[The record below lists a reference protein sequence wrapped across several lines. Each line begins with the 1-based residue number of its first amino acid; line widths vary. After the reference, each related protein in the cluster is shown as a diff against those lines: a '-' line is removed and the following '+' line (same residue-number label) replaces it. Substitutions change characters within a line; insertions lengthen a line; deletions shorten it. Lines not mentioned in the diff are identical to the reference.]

1 MKNTKLVLLL
11 GATLLQCSTLL
22 SAQTAYKVSKNFKIA
37 STGGWDYISIGPDNN
52 RLYVSHGMQVNILD
66 LTTGDSIGVI
76 DSTKGVHGIAFNKK
90 MNKGFTSNGRSNNV
104 TVFDLKTNK
113 TLDTLHAG
121 TNPDAIMFEI
131 FTNTVVTCNGRSND
145 LSFIDVDKKKIIA
158 TVNVAGKPETAVSND
173 KGMLYV
179 NVEDKNEIAVIDL
192 KTFKVVNHFS
202 LLPGESPTGL
212 EIDKATNRLF
222 ATCEK
227 LLVVIDAA
235 TGKIVSKVEIGEGCD
250 GAAFDNATKNIFTSN
265 GLVGTLS
272 VIHEDSPDKY
282 TLVGNFPS
290 KTSARTIA
298 IDEKSHAVF
307 MPAADFEPQPPAGAD
322 GKRPRAKMIPGS
334 FQIVVMQPVK

>member
-1 MKNTKLVLLL
+1 MKNTKFALLFV
-11 GATLLQCSTLL
+11 ATLLQCSAVLT
-22 SAQTAYKVSKNFKIA
+22 AQTTYKVTKKFKIA
-37 STGGWDYISIGPDNN
+37 SPGGWDYISVGPDNN

-90 MNKGFTSNGRSNNV
+90 MNKGFTSNGRTNNV
-104 TVFDLKTNK
+104 TVFDLTTNK
-113 TLDTLHAG
+113 TLDTLHTG
-121 TNPDAIMFEI
+121 TNPDAIIFET
-131 FTNTVVTCNGRSND
+131 FTNTVVTCNGRSKD

-158 TVNVAGKPETAVSND
+158 TVDVAGKPETAVSND

-179 NVEDKNEIAVIDL
+179 NVEDKNEIAAIDL
-192 KTFKVVNHFS
+192 KTFKIVNHFS

-227 LLVVIDAA
+227 LLVIMDAT
-235 TGKIVSKVEIGEGCD
+235 TGKIVSKVKIGEGCD

-265 GLVGTLS
+265 GSGTLS
-272 VIHEDSPDKY
+272 VIHEDGPDKY
-282 TLVGNFPS
+282 TLVGNFAS
-290 KTSARTIA
+290 KNSARTIA

-334 FQIVVMQPVK
+334 FQIVVMQPSK

>member
-1 MKNTKLVLLL
+1 MKNTKLVLLFI
-11 GATLLQCSTLL
+11 ATLLQCGTVL
-22 SAQTAYKVSKNFKIA
+22 SAQTTYKVTKNFKIA
-37 STGGWDYISIGPDNN
+37 SSGGWDYISVGPDNN
-52 RLYVSHGMQVNILD
+52 RLYVSHGMQVNVLD

-90 MNKGFTSNGRSNNV
+90 MNKGFTSNGRTNNV
-104 TVFDLKTNK
+104 TVFDLTTNK

-121 TNPDAIMFEI
+121 TNPDDIIFEA
-131 FTNTVVTCNGRSND
+131 FTNTVVTCNGKSND
-145 LSFIDVDKKKIIA
+145 LSFIDVNKKTIVA
-158 TVNVAGKPETAVSND
+158 TVDVGGKPETAVSND

-192 KTFKVVNHFS
+192 KTFKVVKHFS

-227 LLVVIDAA
+227 LLVVVDAT

-265 GLVGTLS
+265 GSGTLS
-272 VIHEDSPDKY
+272 VVHEDSPNKY

-290 KTSARTIA
+290 KNSARTIA

-307 MPAADFEPQPPAGAD
+307 MPAADFEPQTSADAD
-322 GKRPRAKMIPGS
+322 GKMKRGKMIPGS
-334 FQIVVMQPVK
+334 FQIVVMQPSK